1 MTRFDPAAGDRP
13 IAGAATSVRD
23 GRTSY
28 PRPLLAAIY
37 ASWRIAVVLL
47 TMLVVSVVVFVV
59 LRLLP
64 ADPVALMLG
73 PNATRVEADA
83 LRQALGLDRSIP
95 IQFALWLK
103 DALSGDLGR
112 SLQSNL
118 PVTHLILE
126 SLPATLELAV
136 CGMMLGIGLGVALG
150 LAAFH
155 WRGGRIE
162 RLIDG
167 FSNLVIAIPNFL
179 WAILFILLFGIGL
192 KLLPFI
198 GPIDPQFTL
207 PRLTGFML
215 VNSLIQGNLAAFCSR
230 LAHLA
235 LPAVALSMG
244 MTPLVT
250 RILRSS
256 LIGVYAEEY
265 ISAARMRGVGEARIL
280 VRHALRNAA
289 LPTISLIGVQAG
301 HLFGGTLLIEA
312 IYGLPG
318 LGNLMINAI
327 RTHDLPVMQGVALT
341 YCAIVLVLNR
351 GVDLSYAWLNPRLR
365 SQ

>member
-1 MTRFDPAAGDRP
+1 MTLFDPADSDRP
-13 IAGAATSVRD
+13 IAGAAPPDAD
-23 GRTSY
+23 GKSGF
-28 PRPLLAAIY
+28 RPLLRAAIS
-37 ASWRIAVVLL
+37 AGARIAILL
-47 TMLVVSVVVFVV
+47 VTMLIVSIVVFVV

-73 PNATRVEADA
+73 PNATPVEADA
-83 LRQALGLDRSIP
+83 LRHALGLDRSIP
-95 IQFALWLK
+95 AQFALWLT
-103 DALSGDLGR
+103 DALRADLGR
-112 SLQSNL
+112 SLQSSL
-118 PVTHLILE
+118 PITQLILE
-126 SLPATLELAV
+126 SLPATLELAFFGLV
-136 CGMMLGIGLGVALG
+136 LGIGLGITLG

-155 WRGGRIE
+155 WRGGPIE
-162 RLIDG
+162 RLVDG
-167 FSNLVIAIPNFL
+167 LSNLVIAIPNFL
-179 WAILFILLFGIGL
+179 WAILFILAFGIGL

-207 PRLTGFML
+207 PRVTGFL
-215 VNSLIQGNLAAFCSR
+215 LIDSLIHGNLAAFDSR

-244 MTPLVT
+244 TTPL
-250 RILRSS
+250 ILRVLRSN

-265 ISAARMRGVGEARIL
+265 IVAARMRGVGEPRIL
-280 VRHALRNAA
+280 LWHALRNAA

-327 RTHDLPVMQGVALT
+327 RTHDLPVMQGVAVT
-341 YCAIVLVLNR
+341 YCAIVLVLNS
-351 GVDLSYAWLNPRLR
+351 GVDLTYAWLNPRLR
-365 SQ
+365 PQ